1 MLVIPWGGGGLFNY
15 YYLKSYSLPA
25 PPPRAKKKVIIIGRP
40 PPLRRKKV
48 IIIQHPPA
56 PLTGSGSYF
65 CLSSRFWELV
75 LSLISSTAVF
85 LCIEI
90 RFLRL
95 LNVFL
100 GAFSASESVSEFLDA
115 VLSFF
120 TARLPPPQRKKK
132 VIIIDC
138 PAPLSLPPSVG
149 VAPFQLLQEVMI
161 ISGTPLPKQKKSN
174 NNRLPPREKKSNNNR
189 LPSPLSLSP
198 SVGVAS
204 FQLLQEVM
212 IISRPPQRKKQVIII
227 DCPPPFPSLQRRCG
241 SFPAVPWS
249 NDYLP
254 PPPEK
259 KKSNNN
265 QLPPPLPLALP
276 ALVSPL
282 PLLWKH

>member
-25 PPPRAKKKVIIIGRP
+25 PPPGEKKSNNNWPPPP

-161 ISGTPLPKQKKSN
+161 ISGTPLPKQKKVIIIDC
-174 NNRLPPREKKSNNNR
+174 PPEKKKSNNNR
-189 LPSPLSLSP
+189 LPSP
-198 SVGVAS
+198 
-204 FQLLQEVM
+204 
-212 IISRPPQRKKQVIII
+212 
-227 DCPPPFPSLQRRCG
+227 PFPPSQRWCG
-241 SFPAVPWS
+241 VFPAVARS
-249 NDYLP
+249 NDYLSRP
-254 PPPEK
+254 PPK
-259 KKSNNN
+259 KKN
-265 QLPPPLPLALP
+265 
-276 ALVSPL
+276 
-282 PLLWKH
+282 K

>member
-1 MLVIPWGGGGLFNY
+1 M
-15 YYLKSYSLPA
+15 A
-25 PPPRAKKKVIIIGRP
+25 A

-120 TARLPPPQRKKK
+120 TAVCVQFLLFE
-132 VIIIDC
+132 III
-138 PAPLSLPPSVG
+138 
-149 VAPFQLLQEVMI
+149 VA
-161 ISGTPLPKQKKSN
+161 
-174 NNRLPPREKKSNNNR
+174 R
-189 LPSPLSLSP
+189 
-198 SVGVAS
+198 
-204 FQLLQEVM
+204 
-212 IISRPPQRKKQVIII
+212 
-227 DCPPPFPSLQRRCG
+227 
-241 SFPAVPWS
+241 
-249 NDYLP
+249 P

-259 KKSNNN
+259 KKVIIIGRPPLRRKKVIIIQHPPAPLTGSGSYFCLSSRFRDLV
-265 QLPPPLPLALP
+265 LPLISSTAAFFVSWNSFSAATKCVSGRLFCQWIGLRASGRRFVFLHSRLWLVALPLALDTSP
-276 ALVSPL
+276 SPL
-282 PLLWKH
+282 HGACDREG